1 MAKENYFKRLP
12 RRKDEYFIPGGVKVP
27 KKEEL
32 EIALRIFKRQL
43 KEEGKL
49 NIEGT
54 DFGKKDLTVKADRED
69 IADNEDFG
77 PGDGFVDIGNGKVYV
92 LKPGGNK
99 ESFTAENYEIIDL
112 KSLY

>member
-27 KKEEL
+27 QPREL

-49 NIEGT
+49 QRLRDNRYFEKKSAKKRIIKDRAINLQQKDARRRIEL
-54 DFGKKDLTVKADRED
+54 DKAF
-69 IADNEDFG
+69 IL
-77 PGDGFVDIGNGKVYV
+77 GFRDPNYV
-92 LKPGGNK
+92 RPSRPKRKPRTFNR
-99 ESFTAENYEIIDL
+99 
-112 KSLY
+112 

>member
-49 NIEGT
+49 QELR
-54 DFGKKDLTVKADRED
+54 DRRYFEKKSAKKRVMKDKAINLQQRDAKRRSELD
-69 IADNEDFG
+69 KAFVL
-77 PGDGFVDIGNGKVYV
+77 GFKDPNYNRPSRPKR
-92 LKPGGNK
+92 KPR
-99 ESFTAENYEIIDL
+99 SF
-112 KSLY
+112 SR